1 MRHLFIYVLVLMT
14 ACFVQCGENVNNNT
28 DHNSANNSG
37 NNNTK
42 SADAPKSYFRLE
54 VVAHNP
60 NSDGVCGDVYD
71 LKVLADTT
79 IVPDS
84 VRFLV
89 DGVQVSAFS
98 ADTQYVLDTKN
109 LRVGGVR
116 LSAEAVLGGKT
127 EYLSA
132 SLKLKSDIE
141 PRRLSYKVVK
151 RFPHDRSAYTQGLV
165 FDNGVMY
172 ESTGLNRKSS
182 LRKVAFEKGDIL
194 QSIPLGDEY
203 FGEGLAMDGDRLIQI
218 TWKNHKGFVYD
229 KQTFNKLHEFNIST
243 EGWGLVLHNDTLIL
257 TDGSE
262 NLYFIDKNTFST
274 TKIMQVYDSNGPVTM
289 LNELEMVDN
298 LLYANIYQTNLV
310 AVIDLATG
318 KVLRYIDFA
327 GLLPPTMY
335 ADDTDVLNGIAYDSK
350 NKRLYVT
357 GKNWPQLF
365 QVDVNF

>member
-1 MRHLFIYVLVLMT
+1 MRHLYIYVLFLIA
-14 ACFVQCGENVNNNT
+14 ACAVQCGENVS
-28 DHNSANNSG
+28 DNSTKHSG
-37 NNNTK
+37 NGNAQQTT
-42 SADAPKSYFRLE
+42 APKSHFRLE
-54 VVAHNP
+54 VVAQNP
-60 NSDGVCGDVYD
+60 DAYGVCGDVYD
-71 LKVLADTT
+71 LKVLADTA

-89 DGVQVSAFS
+89 DGVQVAAYS
-98 ADTQYVLDTKN
+98 ADTQYVLDTKK

-116 LSAEAVLGGKT
+116 LSAEAVYGGKT

-132 SLKLKSDIE
+132 SIKLKSDIE
-141 PRRLSYKVVK
+141 PRRLTYKVVK
-151 RFPHDRSAYTQGLV
+151 RFPHDRAAYTQGLV

-182 LRKVAFEKGDIL
+182 LRKVGFEKGDIL
-194 QSIPLGDEY
+194 QSIALGDEY
-203 FGEGLAMDGDRLIQI
+203 FGEGLAIDGDRLIQI

-229 KQTFNKLHEFNIST
+229 KNSFSKLHEFDIST

-262 NLYFIDKNTFST
+262 NLYFVDKNSFGTF
-274 TKIMQVYDSNGPVTM
+274 KIMQVYDSNGPVKM
-289 LNELEMVDN
+289 LNELEIVDN
-298 LLYANIYQTNLV
+298 LLFANIYQSDLV
-310 AVIDLATG
+310 AVIDIPTG
-318 KVLRYIDFA
+318 KVLSYIDFA
-327 GLLPPTMY
+327 GLLPSSMY

-365 QVDVNF
+365 QVEIPNF